1 MKRELFMLLFVLTGT
16 IAVSAQ
22 QAVYNYYPRIV
33 MGSTVE
39 QVKQKMKG
47 YSGYKFDK
55 ETNLFHFRAPQNSHY
70 ELKFCL
76 NYKLVPIKEN
86 ENGPLIWKKQAR
98 NVSIKEFFELFKK
111 IKQEYINPFLK
122 NEFFPM
128 QHKYTE
134 LKKQ

>member
-55 ETNLFHFRAPQNSHY
+55 ETIMEDY
-70 ELKFCL
+70 
-76 NYKLVPIKEN
+76 
-86 ENGPLIWKKQAR
+86 
-98 NVSIKEFFELFKK
+98 
-111 IKQEYINPFLK
+111 
-122 NEFFPM
+122 
-128 QHKYTE
+128 
-134 LKKQ
+134 